1 MLTNE
6 ILSSIDNIDDCVMEA
21 EMNVISA
28 MINEYDKAIMIME
41 NYNGNDYSSFDIF
54 MEADE
59 STANDNS
66 SEPKKKGLLDGPIRG
81 SKGENIIKRI
91 LLVIP
96 RLIATLVRSIK
107 NKWDNRKSQRLIKK
121 IEELESTIRLH
132 GYQITDL
139 QERTRRHTGDI
150 DELNKKIQHNNDVAE
165 SLDKRMDL
173 AENQIKNL
181 QSDVGNASTKSYQM
195 SRNLNKVKRA
205 IDFMNGTVKTEMN
218 FDTAKSYLQDVLKM
232 IETLEKFNPYKPSS
246 IGKDV
251 MNKVNEDLNARAQL
265 RFDLKI
271 YEDEPISYKLND
283 VKKYVKEISD
293 LRDQITDRGTKL
305 VEKMSKITTDINKA
319 YEGKK
324 DAKGHRDTINNC
336 QTVLKYTH
344 LMASEGQRIDTYVTN
359 TFDKMLDTMSRVQS
373 MINDG
378 LYDPKF

>member
-6 ILSSIDNIDDCVMEA
+6 ILSSIDNIDECVMEA

-66 SEPKKKGLLDGPIRG
+66 GEPKKKGLLDGPIRG

-132 GYQITDL
+132 GYQVTDL

-181 QSDVGNASTKSYQM
+181 QRDVGYESTRGHQV
-195 SRNLNKVKRA
+195 SRDLNKVKRV
-205 IDFMNGTVKTEMN
+205 INLMNGIVQTEMN

-232 IETLEKFNPYKPSS
+232 IETLEKFDPYKPSS
-246 IGKDV
+246 IGNDV
-251 MNKVNEDLNARAQL
+251 MNKVNEGVNARGDV
-265 RFDLKI
+265 RRDLKI
-271 YEDEPISYKLND
+271 YEDERIVYKLSD
-283 VKKYVKEISD
+283 VKKYVKELSD
-293 LRDQITDRGTKL
+293 LRDQISNRGTKL
-305 VEKMSKITTDINKA
+305 VEKMSKTTTDLNKA

-324 DAKGHRDTINNC
+324 DTKVHQDTINNC
-336 QTVLKYTH
+336 QTLLKYTQI
-344 LMASEGQRIDTYVTN
+344 MATEGQRIDSFVTK
-359 TFDKMLDTMSRVQS
+359 TFNRMLNDVNGVSDKLIDE
-373 MINDG
+373 I
-378 LYDPKF
+378 LYGK

>member
-6 ILSSIDNIDDCVMEA
+6 ILSSIDNIDECVMEA
-21 EMNVISA
+21 ELNVINA
-28 MINEYDKAIMIME
+28 MINEYDKAVMIME

-59 STANDNS
+59 TK
-66 SEPKKKGLLDGPIRG
+66 EPKKKGLLDGPIRG

-232 IETLEKFNPYKPSS
+232 IETLEKFDPYKPSS

-251 MNKVNEDLNARAQL
+251 MNKVNEDLNAREHL
-265 RFDLKI
+265 KFDLKI

-324 DAKGHRDTINNC
+324 DTKGHRDTINNC

-344 LMASEGQRIDTYVTN
+344 LMASEGQIIDTYVTN